1 MIVFTCIILFSVQFG
16 IKANTLANQYAS
28 QVYPFQ
34 IIISSSFFRVG
45 HSTGRWSPT
54 PAHKIFLHGGRYRH
68 DKRILGCS
76 WRHYCSTWRRTMA
89 SVLPSVRYESKSM
102 ESSVWREHRS
112 SQPNRHC
119 SSLLWRPRREIYVR
133 SGRGSEQKISGI
145 YTASS
150 LCEPYGMVIHPD
162 YNKPM

>member
-76 WRHYCSTWRRTMA
+76 WRHYCSTWRRAVA

-112 SQPNRHC
+112 SQLGMISPDHFVKPGLPGLENFQARAKPG
-119 SSLLWRPRREIYVR
+119 L
-133 SGRGSEQKISGI
+133 SGLTLK
-145 YTASS
+145 
-150 LCEPYGMVIHPD
+150 LP
-162 YNKPM
+162 